1 MISRPHMNMFE
12 RPEHEHI
19 SFAFWSNFLGSN
31 GGGMFGV
38 VGMRGCVDWFIEHEG
53 ASATEWAISRS
64 RFKEE
69 DSTELLHVK
78 INWGKLCVFSPW

>member
-1 MISRPHMNMFE
+1 
-12 RPEHEHI
+12 
-19 SFAFWSNFLGSN
+19 
-31 GGGMFGV
+31 MFGV